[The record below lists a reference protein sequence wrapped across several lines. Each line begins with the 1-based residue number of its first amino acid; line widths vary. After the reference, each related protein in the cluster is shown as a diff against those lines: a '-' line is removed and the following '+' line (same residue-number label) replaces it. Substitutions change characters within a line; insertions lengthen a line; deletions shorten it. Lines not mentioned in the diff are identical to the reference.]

1 MRRNLIETVMGAV
14 VLLVAARFVYF
25 AYHTAQVHAV
35 PGYPLKA
42 SFGKVGGLAVGSDV
56 RISGV
61 KVGSVTARALDP
73 QTYAAI
79 VTMTI
84 DDGIALPDDTI
95 ASIANEGP
103 LGGRYV
109 RLEPGTSATALP
121 PGGAIKQTRGYRSL
135 EDQVGE
141 IIFLATGKE
150 GKAIDSGD

>member
-1 MRRNLIETVMGAV
+1 MRRNLIETVMGGV
-14 VLLVAARFVYF
+14 VLLVAALFVYF
-25 AYHTAQVHAV
+25 AYHTAQVHSP
-35 PGYPLKA
+35 PGYPVSA
-42 SFGKVGGLAVGSDV
+42 SFGKVGGLTVGSDV

-61 KVGSVTARALDP
+61 KIGSVTARALDP

-84 DDGIALPDDTI
+84 DDGVKLPDDTV

-109 RLEPGTSATALP
+109 RLEPGTSPSALP
-121 PGGAIKQTRGYRSL
+121 RGGVIKQTRGYRSL

-141 IIFLATGKE
+141 IIFLATGKA
-150 GKAIDSGD
+150 GPSTDSAK

>member
-1 MRRNLIETVMGAV
+1 MGGV
-14 VLLVAARFVYF
+14 VLLVAALFVYF
-25 AYHTAQVHAV
+25 AHQTAQVRSP
-35 PGYPLKA
+35 PGYPVRA
-42 SFGKVGGLAVGSDV
+42 SFGKIGGLAVGSDV

-61 KVGSVTARALDP
+61 KVGSVAARALDP

-84 DDGIALPDDTI
+84 DDGVALPEDTI

-109 RLEPGTSATALP
+109 RLEPGTSATALT
-121 PGGAIKQTRGYRSL
+121 PGGVIKQTRGYRSL

-141 IIFLATGKE
+141 IIFLATGKA
-150 GKAIDSGD
+150 GKSIDSGD